1 MKVCEAAVSNSSHEH
16 WAVPDEVKDGREF
29 ILNPPEPELVLDYEI
44 ESRNYAKAG
53 KASSDIKLTLKQL
66 GVDPSV
72 LRKIAIACY
81 EAEIN
86 VVAHSKGGKM
96 HANIYDDR
104 VLVILEDEG
113 PGIEDVE
120 KAMLPGF
127 STADELA
134 REMGFGAGLGLPNIK
149 KNCDAMHISSRLG
162 YKTRLNFFVL
172 FDKLINGNTNE
183 Q

>member
-1 MKVCEAAVSNSSHEH
+1 MQDCEAAVSETNCPAEF
-16 WAVPDEVKDGREF
+16 WEAGKNAEENKAF
-29 ILNPPEPELVLDYEI
+29 ILNPPEPELVLEYDI

-53 KASSDIKLTLKQL
+53 KASTEIKLSLKKL
-66 GVDPSV
+66 GVDPAV

-86 VVAHSKGGKM
+86 VVAHSQGGTI
-96 HANIYDDR
+96 AAYIYEGK
-104 VLVILEDEG
+104 VLIILEDKG
-113 PGIEDVE
+113 PGIADIE

-149 KNCDAMHISSRLG
+149 KNCDAMHITSCLG
-162 YKTRLNFFVL
+162 CNTRLEFIVFFETQE
-172 FDKLINGNTNE
+172 NGE
-183 Q
+183 